1 MMHQFYFAVNAKEK
15 TYFSMQQNNTVPPIN
30 NLFVEKESYFHEYG
44 VVHHLLI
51 TVTQQVFS
59 MTIFLE
65 VRLGTGKGQ
74 VTYPNLQ

>member
-1 MMHQFYFAVNAKEK
+1 ML
-15 TYFSMQQNNTVPPIN
+15 QNNTVPPIN
-30 NLFVEKESYFHEYG
+30 NLFVEKESHFHEYG

-51 TVTQQVFS
+51 TVTKQVFS

-74 VTYPNLQ
+74 AMYPNLQ